1 LLAGGST
8 TLGQYPPNSR
18 YTLSDTTGDGQADLV
33 VQWLPGNGVNRLT
46 VWQGNGLDFS
56 RSGDRNPYRDETTRS
71 TALSL
76 DFNGDGRGDFVFVPR
91 DADQD
96 PNASELSTRLLWLEG
111 APEGL
116 LSTRHHDGG
125 FGIWSQNVDFLAGDA
140 DGDGRDDVLRIWK
153 DEDDMLQVTTWR
165 SVGSSHDDWR
175 FEESTTH
182 ILADALAS
190 QQFVAADVDGDGRT
204 DLLQIGQDDEAR
216 AIARVWLAG
225 EAGYAAAGGGVLG
238 AWLAEA
244 HYFSL
249 PGLGGA
255 ADLVRSAADGEGA
268 ARFDRWR
275 YVGGLASGDSL
286 LLSVTQPLPPSAGS
300 GNFDW
305 GPFYQSENT
314 APQADLTIG
323 SVRIAPPGNWSPGEL
338 VTVSWNTTNAGT
350 LDIDHT
356 WSERLEVYNDS
367 TGELLATRT
376 VVQDLPALASGESST
391 RRISFV
397 WPDGTTGSGRIIFRI
412 LVDDHHSVSENNA
425 GGTGEANNESSYSVA
440 NAPDLRVINLHTL
453 PGVLFAG
460 DELHIFWE
468 DRNDGSSATQ
478 AGWNDHL
485 LIRNRATGEI
495 LLDAAVPYDP
505 AQPGNGRIAAGAS
518 RLRSQVFRLP
528 EGVQGVGEIEI
539 SVSTDEGRD
548 GHGALL
554 EINTRGDAESNNRA
568 VTVTTATAR
577 PYADLRVD
585 TLVAPSSAI
594 GTLPISVSWSV
605 SNQGATDA
613 DQDWTDQIVYSTDA
627 LIGDADD
634 VVIASVRHS
643 GGLRVGEGYSQTAE
657 VTIPVRSAGRYHLGI
672 RSDSGAEVPEPDTRA
687 DNHAARAIDIVAPYA
702 DLVLDEVNA
711 PRLALSGETI
721 VVTWVVRN
729 EGNVT
734 TNRPSWSDRVVLSTD
749 PTLSADDLVLA
760 GAVAHAGALAA
771 GQSTTGR
778 ATITL
783 PRDLA
788 GDYFVIVNCNAG
800 RSVDEAGLTLNNTRA
815 SSDALAISLSP
826 TPDLTATE
834 VIGPSALRPGDT
846 ASLRY
851 TVSNSGAAATS
862 GSWRDRIYIDRA
874 AQGGLLQVATAL
886 HANSLQAGGTLTQ
899 TVDFVLPGGS
909 PEGEFRWLVRTDAD
923 NSVYERHGEDNNE
936 AAATVQVA
944 RPDLVV
950 SEVRAPALAR
960 SGDRIAVEWRVGNQG
975 ASASGDWVDTVY
987 LVQGTLTRPLAD
999 VAHAAGLA
1007 AGASYTA
1014 SAAFDIPLECD
1025 GDYQLVVV
1033 SDSGR
1038 RIDDHEHNDNR
1049 SGSTLHV
1056 DRAPYADLVV
1066 SEVSAPAQVIGDPA
1080 RVAVSWRVDNQGIGA
1095 GRSGAWSDRV
1105 VFSADTVL
1113 GNADDRVVGEYRHVG
1128 ALAAGESYAGTAE
1141 ILLPP
1146 ATAARYRLF
1155 VVTDAQ
1161 GEVFENFAEAN
1172 NVGRGTEVLDV
1183 MPIPYA
1189 DLQVASVGMQGT
1201 PASGRPLRVTWEVIN
1216 RGIGIS
1222 NSAEWSDQVWLSRHA
1237 DGSDVV
1243 ASFGSARHIGQL
1255 AVGDRYGR
1263 SLDVVLPEGISGNY
1277 YLNVRTGGPFEFIF
1291 GNNNSGSSAAMPVSL
1306 SASPDL
1312 VVEKVELP
1320 ATAHEGASID
1330 ISWSVLN
1337 QGEAAAGAP
1346 WIDSLWLLPVG
1357 DEGQAIALGSFGY
1370 DHGLDPGM
1378 RYTRTEQVR
1387 LPAKIDGLYRV
1398 KVVTNANLGSGRQQV
1413 YEHGAAR
1420 ENNVRSSTD
1429 LIEVVRDERPDLRV
1443 TAVSVPEHVVAGTG
1457 AAIRYTI
1464 SNFGATASNGRW
1476 TDKVYFSLDAKL
1488 SADDRLVGQFDNA
1501 GALAPGEA
1509 YTNETAL
1516 IDIPIRQRGE
1526 AYLIVVAD
1534 GSSQVDEYPNEGNN
1548 VRAAHLTIDPLPF
1561 ADLVTS
1567 AVVAP
1572 DQAVHG
1578 ASIEVRYRV
1587 TNHGSAATRG
1597 ESAALDTW
1605 TDSVWLARDKR
1616 RPGAYKGDILLAS
1629 FTHIG
1634 KLGGGEDYL
1643 ATAQVTIPDETL
1655 SGQYYLTVWSDTYDV
1670 VLEDTLA
1677 THINPDD
1684 PSQIENNNYLA
1695 RPISILGV
1703 TPPDLVISEVV
1714 GPEMASAGDGYTFSY
1729 TVENRGERFTGSWVD
1744 AVYLTD
1750 DPDWN
1755 VAREIWSLGNFAQNR
1770 SLGNGEK
1777 YTLTQTLPLA
1787 PSVSGRHLVVRT
1799 DVSNQ
1804 VGETGESNNSR
1815 AAASLVTPQAADLRV
1830 TELRS
1835 EASASSGEETTV
1847 TWTVGN
1853 FGAAVWS
1860 GTRAWVDAV
1869 YLSRDPEFIP
1879 ERAIPLGTFNHANL
1893 GGLAAGGSYT
1903 SSARV
1908 RLPAGSDGR
1917 YYLYLITDAE
1927 SDVGDPRLRQSRREL
1942 TSGDNANA
1950 RESYYARSAY
1960 EGARHDNNLGR
1971 ALLDVAY
1978 REPDLQID
1986 EMVVSDRDARSGTPI
2001 TVTWTVSNRGT
2012 RQTRS
2017 STWFDGLY
2025 LSRDASL
2032 DDGDYPLLDR
2042 GSPSELSLGIRSI
2055 NLTENGQPKY
2065 LQVGESYTASATFNL
2080 PDSISGDFHL
2090 IVRADTAVA
2099 RNSSQGSTI
2108 RDGLPGLGRLGDGT
2122 GTLQEFRDEGNNQ
2135 ASATLSV
2142 TLATPPDL
2150 QVSEVG
2156 IPTSVLAGQPF
2167 SVNWRVRNAGGD
2179 TPDDQIAWNDLV
2191 YLSRDR
2197 FLDLDQDRYLGYL
2210 AHQGALTA
2218 AGSYDAHLQ
2227 VSAPSDL
2234 EGPYYL
2240 FVISDPARAW
2250 GSGETGKVREFG
2262 HEQNNAATA
2271 PQPILVEAPPPAD
2284 LTVTQVLLPAS
2295 AGVGDEIRVD
2305 FTIGNDSINTAYGR
2319 WTDAIYLSADNTWD
2333 LGDRLIG
2340 MVEHV
2345 GDLPGHGSYSG
2356 TLSTPLPP
2364 IRDGNWRVIVRP
2376 DLFNEVFEG
2385 RIAYTASGLALPP
2398 GEVNNRMAS
2407 GATLQVRVPEL
2418 PVGSL
2423 VTSTLSPGEAR
2434 VYKISVAAGETLRVS
2449 LDAAAAEGSNEI
2461 YLRYG
2466 DLPTGTVFDAA
2477 YSNPVAADQEALVPS
2492 TRAGD
2497 YYLLVRARQ
2506 GVANSPISLRA
2517 DLLPLS
2523 ITRITPDHGGTGDD
2537 AQRWITLDIHG
2548 SHFLPGALVKLSR
2561 PGIAEVE
2568 PDRWQV
2574 LDATHIR
2581 AVFDSRGLPHGL
2593 YDLTIINPDGQRV
2606 TEAER
2611 YLVERGVE
2619 TEVTL
2624 GIGGPRT
2631 LATGESA
2638 TYSVSL
2644 QNLGNLDTP
2653 YVRFDF
2659 GVPEMGVSAD
2669 VLEGLQL
2676 PYLVFGSSVGG
2687 RPDGRTVDLAGNT
2700 RSYGTTPRD
2709 GTARGDIPWARLD
2722 GADNDRGSNLAPGYV
2737 FDLQAGGF
2745 VGTSFTLQTYPGLAE
2760 WLAYDFAGLRNRLY
2774 ALRPDWQEQGLL
2786 DGGVADLDRIAD
2798 GLSRKFL
2805 SRVPDEHL
2813 SRLEALALPFRFD
2826 VAGAA
2831 TPLTRDEFI
2840 ADQQALAQKLRAA
2853 ILADSAAPPSLAA
2866 LAADAVQWQTGWL
2879 AALEAAGLLRPL
2891 DEAPPIRDHP
2901 QVLSPNATLATGIL
2915 LGKGGDSYRTEADI
2929 LGFFSKVQT
2938 WYGDT
2943 AGYAGDTHAAQAP
2956 VDYLEVR
2963 QIPEGSVEIPV
2974 PAMADAVRFDLGAS
2988 HATHFIDFNIF
2999 VGGQSELEYLRHI
3012 GVLDEDFKAVA
3023 GQALDLGR
3031 YLQQAAA
3038 ETAAAATLLSVR
3050 GPQVL
3055 RGDDGQGYVP
3065 ADTPLP
3071 FNIAF
3076 SNPSETPAGQLRLVS
3091 QLDPSLEARS
3101 FRLGDIRIGDIQVHL
3116 PADQASFQGDFDFT
3130 ASKGFILRISAGV
3143 EPSTG
3148 IATWLLQ
3155 AIDPDS
3161 GEVLRDATRG
3171 LLAGDLDGASNA
3183 AADASGSATDP
3194 LRRGFAS
3201 YSVRAAT
3208 SAAAGS
3214 EIAAADRLLVDAAP
3228 PIDSEPALVR
3238 LDTRAPQTTLK
3249 VTTLTSTGAADTAP
3263 SFDLQWNTVDEFS
3276 GVMAV
3281 TLYVAEDAGDFR
3293 IWQRQLSPQTTQALF
3308 TGETGKHYEFL
3319 AVATDRAGNRET
3331 AVVANAVLPD
3341 DGARQEVLDG
3351 LGVNATLAQTASTP
3365 LAPTDRSYPS
3375 NPLFTEASRQLPGL
3389 VASSQRS
3396 DLRAVLAPFSV
3407 RGFAEGYRASAAD
3420 IGAQALLE
3428 MPDHSI
3434 LASAGPLRNEVYH
3447 YGKNGLEAG
3456 SSGSTPLFTL
3466 DAPILDM
3473 AVDALGQLWVMT
3485 GAELLQIDAA
3495 DGAIVRRLKAPGG
3508 DPLTHALAIDP
3519 QSGKIYVSSGRGIE
3533 IYNPAEADPARAWRH
3548 FSTQRVGDLAFA
3560 PDGRLWAV
3568 KWSGSEI
3575 AGAALTASSE
3585 ILSFPMSGRDL
3596 GRAELEYRLPGIIDS
3611 IAFGAADTPLAGLLL
3626 ASSQLGQRPV
3636 VTADEATPHQSAV
3649 WMIELASRER
3659 LQLASGGTRG
3669 ETIVA
3674 THDGRVLVAET
3685 GRIDEIAPWRAP
3697 LVKAV
3702 TVPDGALLPLP
3713 LNTIGVVF
3721 DQDMWIA
3728 DADHGGSVLNVDNY
3742 TLSTASDSTAAASS
3756 QHPAAI
3762 RWDAGT
3768 RTAWLDIAGLQ
3779 PGEYRL
3785 HIANRLQSA
3794 AETPLRNDFET
3805 RFTALRDLGSRVRLD
3820 FSHTRAD
3827 RATGQISYDV
3837 SVTNIGSEAIEGPL
3851 TLLLDPGQHFAQA
3864 IAGATAGDGDQGD
3877 LWLLDLGSALQA
3889 LGGRLPAGATIADQ
3903 TVSIIPGNRLAGALS
3918 LRAGMAEL
3926 VKANLGHGIYALP
3939 QDTLPPTLSV
3949 AGESDADEL
3958 PPAQVGE
3965 AWSAQIEAFSAGDA
3979 TRLYWQLLDAP
3990 AGVSLTPST
3999 ATDGDADTQAIA
4011 TLSWTPDVRAAA
4023 ASEIRVRIE
4032 DSRGGFAWRRFRVA
4046 VAGGNHAPTFEPIE
4060 EFTLK
4065 EGETLSLP
4073 LRAADAD
4080 GDDLTQLIRNLPP
4093 GATFDA
4099 ASGLLSWT
4107 PGYDQAGVW
4116 SDITHVVSDGKAIS
4130 SRNLAITVEQAYPT
4144 PVLDPLPA
4152 QALREGEAY
4161 ARQLAGFVPG
4171 RVQADGSTLRLE
4183 YGAPWLPGGATL
4195 NAESGWL
4202 AWTPSYDQHGRYAI
4216 PVTLTAIWTATDGAV
4231 SETRIGRELVLEVA
4245 NANGA
4250 PIFEPAE
4257 TWNVVEGQPLRVS
4270 VFAFDPDNPEFAP
4283 KVRLRP
4289 GAEAVGPDTT
4299 PATVAYEISG
4309 LPPGAV
4315 FDAETLEIAWTPAY
4329 DQAGSY
4335 AITVTA
4341 TDDGDPSSGMGA
4353 ATGAAAVSR
4362 LHLPIVVSNAN
4373 RAPSVADIPNTFV
4386 ERGGVIE
4393 IPVFAEDAD
4402 ARLADAPITLSF
4414 SGLPRFVRF
4423 IENSALDS
4431 THGPVA
4437 GAGEVRGVLRVTP
4450 GEGDRGDYTITIT
4463 ASDRRRLVHRALA
4476 DNEALLSSPG
4486 ASC

>member
-1 LLAGGST
+1 
-8 TLGQYPPNSR
+8 
-18 YTLSDTTGDGQADLV
+18 
-33 VQWLPGNGVNRLT
+33 
-46 VWQGNGLDFS
+46 
-56 RSGDRNPYRDETTRS
+56 
-71 TALSL
+71 
-76 DFNGDGRGDFVFVPR
+76 
-91 DADQD
+91 
-96 PNASELSTRLLWLEG
+96 
-111 APEGL
+111 
-116 LSTRHHDGG
+116 
-125 FGIWSQNVDFLAGDA
+125 
-140 DGDGRDDVLRIWK
+140 
-153 DEDDMLQVTTWR
+153 
-165 SVGSSHDDWR
+165 
-175 FEESTTH
+175 
-182 ILADALAS
+182 
-190 QQFVAADVDGDGRT
+190 
-204 DLLQIGQDDEAR
+204 
-216 AIARVWLAG
+216 
-225 EAGYAAAGGGVLG
+225 
-238 AWLAEA
+238 
-244 HYFSL
+244 
-249 PGLGGA
+249 
-255 ADLVRSAADGEGA
+255 
-268 ARFDRWR
+268 
-275 YVGGLASGDSL
+275 
-286 LLSVTQPLPPSAGS
+286 
-300 GNFDW
+300 
-305 GPFYQSENT
+305 
-314 APQADLTIG
+314 
-323 SVRIAPPGNWSPGEL
+323 
-338 VTVSWNTTNAGT
+338 
-350 LDIDHT
+350 
-356 WSERLEVYNDS
+356 
-367 TGELLATRT
+367 
-376 VVQDLPALASGESST
+376 
-391 RRISFV
+391 
-397 WPDGTTGSGRIIFRI
+397 
-412 LVDDHHSVSENNA
+412 
-425 GGTGEANNESSYSVA
+425 
-440 NAPDLRVINLHTL
+440 
-453 PGVLFAG
+453 
-460 DELHIFWE
+460 
-468 DRNDGSSATQ
+468 
-478 AGWNDHL
+478 
-485 LIRNRATGEI
+485 
-495 LLDAAVPYDP
+495 
-505 AQPGNGRIAAGAS
+505 
-518 RLRSQVFRLP
+518 
-528 EGVQGVGEIEI
+528 
-539 SVSTDEGRD
+539 
-548 GHGALL
+548 
-554 EINTRGDAESNNRA
+554 
-568 VTVTTATAR
+568 
-577 PYADLRVD
+577 
-585 TLVAPSSAI
+585 
-594 GTLPISVSWSV
+594 
-605 SNQGATDA
+605 
-613 DQDWTDQIVYSTDA
+613 
-627 LIGDADD
+627 
-634 VVIASVRHS
+634 
-643 GGLRVGEGYSQTAE
+643 
-657 VTIPVRSAGRYHLGI
+657 
-672 RSDSGAEVPEPDTRA
+672 
-687 DNHAARAIDIVAPYA
+687 
-702 DLVLDEVNA
+702 
-711 PRLALSGETI
+711 
-721 VVTWVVRN
+721 
-729 EGNVT
+729 
-734 TNRPSWSDRVVLSTD
+734 
-749 PTLSADDLVLA
+749 
-760 GAVAHAGALAA
+760 
-771 GQSTTGR
+771 
-778 ATITL
+778 
-783 PRDLA
+783 
-788 GDYFVIVNCNAG
+788 VIVNCNAG

-826 TPDLTATE
+826 TPDLTVTE

-851 TVSNSGAAATS
+851 TVSNSGTAATS

-886 HANSLQAGGTLTQ
+886 HASSLQAGDTVTQ
-899 TVDFVLPGGS
+899 TVDFVLPATS

-923 NSVYERHGEDNNE
+923 NSLYERHAEDNNE
-936 AAATVQVA
+936 TSASVQVA

-950 SEVRAPALAR
+950 SEVRAPTLAR
-960 SGDRIAVEWRVGNQG
+960 SGDRIEVEWRVGNQG

-987 LVQGTLTRPLAD
+987 LVQGTLTRPLAE

-1014 SAAFDIPLECD
+1014 STAFDIPLECD
-1025 GDYQLVVV
+1025 GDYQLVVAT
-1033 SDSGR
+1033 DSAR
-1038 RIDDHEHNDNR
+1038 RIDDHEHKDNR
-1049 SGSTLHV
+1049 QGSTLHV

-1066 SEVSAPAQVIGDPA
+1066 SEVSAPARVIGDPA
-1080 RVAVSWRVDNQGIGA
+1080 RVAVNWRVGNQGNGA

-1105 VFSADTVL
+1105 VFSTDTVL

-1128 ALAAGESYAGTAE
+1128 ALAAGESYAGAAE

-1172 NVGRGTEVLDV
+1172 NVGQGTEVLDI
-1183 MPIPYA
+1183 MPLPYA
-1189 DLQVASVGMQGT
+1189 DLQVASVGTQGT

-1216 RGIGIS
+1216 RGIGLS
-1222 NSAEWSDQVWLSRHA
+1222 DSAEWSDQVWLSSHA

-1263 SLDVVLPEGISGNY
+1263 SLDVILPEGISGNY
-1277 YLNVRTGGPFEFIF
+1277 YFNVRTGGPFEFIF
-1291 GNNNSGSSAAMPVSL
+1291 GNNNTTSSAAVPVSL

-1312 VVEKVELP
+1312 VVEKVEVP
-1320 ATAHEGASID
+1320 ATGHEGASID
-1330 ISWSVLN
+1330 VSWSVLN
-1337 QGEAAAGAP
+1337 QGEATADEP
-1346 WIDSLWLLPVG
+1346 WIDSLWLLPAG
-1357 DEGQAIALGSFGY
+1357 DEGQAIALGSFAY
-1370 DHGLDPGM
+1370 DRGLDPGM

-1387 LPAKIDGLYRV
+1387 LPAKIEGLYRV
-1398 KVVTNANLGSGRQQV
+1398 KVITNANLGGGGKQV

-1420 ENNVRSSTD
+1420 ANNLRTTAD
-1429 LIEVVRDERPDLRV
+1429 LIEVAQDQRPDLRV
-1443 TAVSVPEHVVAGTG
+1443 TAVSVPEHVAAGT
-1457 AAIRYTI
+1457 AAGIRYTV
-1464 SNFGATASNGRW
+1464 SNVGATASNGRW
-1476 TDKVYFSLDAKL
+1476 TDKIYFSLDAKL
-1488 SADDRLVGQFDNA
+1488 SADDRLVGQFGNS

-1509 YTNETAL
+1509 YTSETAL
-1516 IDIPIRQRGE
+1516 IDIPIRQRSE
-1526 AYLIVVAD
+1526 AFLIVVAD
-1534 GSSQVDEYPNEGNN
+1534 GGSQVDEYPNEGNN
-1548 VRAAHLTIDPLPF
+1548 VRAAHLTIDPQPF

-1578 ASIEVRYRV
+1578 ASIEVRYQV

-1605 TDSVWLARDKR
+1605 TDSIWLARDKR
-1616 RPGAYKGDILLAS
+1616 RPGAYKGDTLLAS
-1629 FTHIG
+1629 FTHNG
-1634 KLGGGEDYL
+1634 KLGIGEDYL
-1643 ATAQVTIPDETL
+1643 ATAQVTIPDDAL

-1670 VLEDTLA
+1670 MLEDTLA

-1684 PSQIENNNYLA
+1684 PSQIDNNNYLA
-1695 RPISILGV
+1695 RPISILGS
-1703 TPPDLVISEVV
+1703 TPPDLVLSQVV
-1714 GPEMASAGDGYTFSY
+1714 APEMASAGDAYTFSY
-1729 TVENRGERFTGSWVD
+1729 TVENHGERFTGSWVD

-1750 DPDWN
+1750 NADWN
-1755 VAREIWSLGNFAQNR
+1755 AAREIWHLGNFAQSR

-1799 DVSNQ
+1799 DIANQ

-1815 AAASLVTPQAADLRV
+1815 AAASLVTTRAADLRV

-1835 EASASSGEETTV
+1835 EAIASSGEETTV

-1853 FGAAVWS
+1853 FGATVWS
-1860 GTRAWVDAV
+1860 GTRGWVDAV

-1903 SSARV
+1903 TSARV
-1908 RLPAGSDGR
+1908 RLPAGSEGR

-1950 RESYYARSAY
+1950 REAYYARSAY
-1960 EGARHDNNLGR
+1960 EGTRNDNNLGR
-1971 ALLDVAY
+1971 SLLDVAY

-1986 EMVVSDRDARSGTPI
+1986 EIVVSDRDARSGTPI

-2017 STWFDGLY
+2017 SAWFDGLY

-2055 NLTENGQPKY
+2055 SLTENGKPKV
-2065 LQVGESYTASATFNL
+2065 LQVGESYTASATFKL

-2090 IVRADTAVA
+2090 IVRADTAFA
-2099 RNSSQGSTI
+2099 RNPSERSTI
-2108 RDGLPGLGRLGDGT
+2108 RDGLPGLGRFGDGT
-2122 GTLQEFRDEGNNQ
+2122 GTLQEFRDEGNNE

-2142 TLATPPDL
+2142 ALATPPDL
-2150 QVSEVG
+2150 QVSEVS

-2167 SVNWRVRNAGGD
+2167 SVDWRVRNAGGD
-2179 TPDDQIAWNDLV
+2179 TPDDQGAWNDLV

-2210 AHQGALTA
+2210 AHHGALTA

-2227 VSAPSDL
+2227 VSAPRDL

-2423 VTSTLSPGEAR
+2423 VTSSLSPGEAR

-2449 LDAAAAEGSNEI
+2449 LDAAAAEGSNEV

-2506 GVANSPISLRA
+2506 GAANSPINLRA

-2687 RPDGRTVDLAGNT
+2687 RPDGRTIDLAGNT

-2813 SRLEALALPFRFD
+2813 TRLEALALPFRFD

-2840 ADQQALAQKLRAA
+2840 ADQQAHAQKLRAA

-2866 LAADAVQWQTGWL
+2866 LAADAAQWQTGWL

-2901 QVLSPNATLATGIL
+2901 QVLSLNATLATGIL
-2915 LGKGGDSYRTEADI
+2915 LGKGGDSYRTEADL

-2974 PAMADAVRFDLGAS
+2974 PTLADAARFDFGAS

-3071 FNIAF
+3071 FNITF

-3091 QLDPSLEARS
+3091 QLDPSLDARS

-3183 AADASGSATDP
+3183 AADASGSATDQ

-3214 EIAAADRLLVDAAP
+3214 EIAAAARLLVDDAP
-3228 PIDSEPALVR
+3228 PIDSETARVR

-3249 VTTLTSTGAADTAP
+3249 ITTLTPAGAADAAP
-3263 SFDLQWNTVDEFS
+3263 IFDLQWSSIDDLS
-3276 GVMAV
+3276 GVKSV

-3293 IWQRQLSPQTTQALF
+3293 IWQRQLDPQTTQALF
-3308 TGETGKHYEFL
+3308 TGEAGRHYEFL
-3319 AVATDRAGNRET
+3319 AVATDRAGNREA

-3434 LASAGPLRNEVYH
+3434 LASAGPLRNEVYR

-3456 SSGSTPLFTL
+3456 SSGGTPLFTL

-3485 GAELLQIDAA
+3485 GAELLQVDAV
-3495 DGAIVRRLKAPGG
+3495 DGAILQRLKAPGG

-3519 QSGKIYVSSGRGIE
+3519 QGSKIYVSSGRGIE
-3533 IYNPAEADPARAWRH
+3533 VYNPAESDPARAWRH

-3575 AGAALTASSE
+3575 ASAAPTPSSE
-3585 ILSFPMSGRDL
+3585 ILSFPMNGRDV
-3596 GRAELEYRLPGIIDS
+3596 GRAELEYALPGVIDS

-3636 VTADEATPHQSAV
+3636 FTAGEATPHQSAV

-3659 LQLASGGTRG
+3659 LQLASDGTRG
-3669 ETIVA
+3669 ESIVA

-3685 GRIDEIAPWRAP
+3685 GHIDEIAPWRAP

-3794 AETPLRNDFET
+3794 AEIRLSGMTSRPASPLCAT
-3805 RFTALRDLGSRVRLD
+3805 SASRVRLD

-3851 TLLLDPGQHFAQA
+3851 TLLLDPGQHFA
-3864 IAGATAGDGDQGD
+3864 D
-3877 LWLLDLGSALQA
+3877 
-3889 LGGRLPAGATIADQ
+3889 
-3903 TVSIIPGNRLAGALS
+3903 
-3918 LRAGMAEL
+3918 
-3926 VKANLGHGIYALP
+3926 K
-3939 QDTLPPTLSV
+3939 
-3949 AGESDADEL
+3949 
-3958 PPAQVGE
+3958 
-3965 AWSAQIEAFSAGDA
+3965 
-3979 TRLYWQLLDAP
+3979 
-3990 AGVSLTPST
+3990 
-3999 ATDGDADTQAIA
+3999 
-4011 TLSWTPDVRAAA
+4011 
-4023 ASEIRVRIE
+4023 
-4032 DSRGGFAWRRFRVA
+4032 
-4046 VAGGNHAPTFEPIE
+4046 
-4060 EFTLK
+4060 
-4065 EGETLSLP
+4065 P
-4073 LRAADAD
+4073 LRAP
-4080 GDDLTQLIRNLPP
+4080 Q
-4093 GATFDA
+4093 
-4099 ASGLLSWT
+4099 
-4107 PGYDQAGVW
+4107 
-4116 SDITHVVSDGKAIS
+4116 
-4130 SRNLAITVEQAYPT
+4130 
-4144 PVLDPLPA
+4144 PA
-4152 QALREGEAY
+4152 
-4161 ARQLAGFVPG
+4161 
-4171 RVQADGSTLRLE
+4171 
-4183 YGAPWLPGGATL
+4183 
-4195 NAESGWL
+4195 
-4202 AWTPSYDQHGRYAI
+4202 
-4216 PVTLTAIWTATDGAV
+4216 TAIRG
-4231 SETRIGRELVLEVA
+4231 
-4245 NANGA
+4245 
-4250 PIFEPAE
+4250 
-4257 TWNVVEGQPLRVS
+4257 
-4270 VFAFDPDNPEFAP
+4270 
-4283 KVRLRP
+4283 
-4289 GAEAVGPDTT
+4289 
-4299 PATVAYEISG
+4299 ISG
-4309 LPPGAV
+4309 
-4315 FDAETLEIAWTPAY
+4315 
-4329 DQAGSY
+4329 
-4335 AITVTA
+4335 
-4341 TDDGDPSSGMGA
+4341 SSISA
-4353 ATGAAAVSR
+4353 A
-4362 LHLPIVVSNAN
+4362 HC
-4373 RAPSVADIPNTFV
+4373 
-4386 ERGGVIE
+4386 
-4393 IPVFAEDAD
+4393 
-4402 ARLADAPITLSF
+4402 
-4414 SGLPRFVRF
+4414 
-4423 IENSALDS
+4423 
-4431 THGPVA
+4431 
-4437 GAGEVRGVLRVTP
+4437 
-4450 GEGDRGDYTITIT
+4450 
-4463 ASDRRRLVHRALA
+4463 RR
-4476 DNEALLSSPG
+4476 
-4486 ASC
+4486 